1 MLAPLSKVSA
11 LLLVLFLQSL
21 QPSFSF
27 LLIARGQH
35 ANKGIGIVYMR
46 STNICIYIRI
56 YIHTSINLF
65 IHACVVPGLVERRT
79 FNVKHPH
86 MDKLIYHS
94 LSLTLAHPPPFFW
107 LHEQSVSHDPT
118 ISRRYL
124 LNLGK
129 ICLIMNNS
137 QTTYRHLLS
146 FVSTQ
151 GSKVAFYQMQTCC
164 CVGVRSSWV
173 PFFLFGKCWYQDS
186 CGKKRAPR

>member
-56 YIHTSINLF
+56 HIHTSINLF

-94 LSLTLAHPPPFFW
+94 LSLTLAQTPLFLAPRAICLSRSNYIKEIFAQFRQDLPY
-107 LHEQSVSHDPT
+107 HEQQP
-118 ISRRYL
+118 
-124 LNLGK
+124 
-129 ICLIMNNS
+129 
-137 QTTYRHLLS
+137 TTYRHLLS

-151 GSKVAFYQMQTCC
+151 GSKVAFYQTQTCC
-164 CVGVRSSWV
+164 CVGVRSS
-173 PFFLFGKCWYQDS
+173 
-186 CGKKRAPR
+186 